1 MKHLTQFITEYIV
14 KNKINKHIDSENH
27 YDYFPET
34 KEELIENIKE
44 LISKRKYDFNCIDT
58 SKITDMQSL
67 FIYEKQLRDVNF
79 DVSKLDV
86 SNVKTMAFMFS
97 NCKKFD
103 CDLSNWNMS
112 NVTHTNYMFNNC
124 QNFTGKGLDKWDA
137 SNITEMNGMFNGCQ
151 LLKNKP
157 DWYKY

>member
-27 YDYFPET
+27 YEYFPET

-67 FIYEKQLRDVNF
+67 FIYEKKLRDVNF
-79 DVSKLDV
+79 DVSKWDV

-97 NCKKFD
+97 NCKNFD

-124 QNFTGKGLDKWDA
+124 QNFTGKGLDKWDV
-137 SNITEMNGMFNGCQ
+137 SNVNDFGVMFQYCTNFEG
-151 LLKNKP
+151 KEIEN
-157 DWYKY
+157 